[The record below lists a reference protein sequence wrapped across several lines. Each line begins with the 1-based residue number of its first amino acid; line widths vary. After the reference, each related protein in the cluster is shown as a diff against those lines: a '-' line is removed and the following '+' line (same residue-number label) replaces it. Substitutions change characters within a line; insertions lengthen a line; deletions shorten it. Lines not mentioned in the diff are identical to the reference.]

1 MNSDNCLQSFYKF
14 NYSNSWIYSLFIAFF
29 YSEKPNPLIKDF
41 VDNLKDID
49 PNTNKYIEI
58 IQTIYS
64 NILQKEYS
72 IDLINRLITIV
83 NSTKLD
89 SLYVENEFG
98 ENGERDPNDLL
109 KYLLNN
115 VFDTVSYE
123 KISLY
128 SITNDDYVRNELKKY
143 EKIEFKNINFINI
156 HTFNSN
162 IVLKD
167 TIDELFLYSII
178 AYIGDYY
185 VCYYKCND
193 IWYLYNS
200 RGIDDDINVLT
211 IKIGNL
217 EEVINNYYQ
226 IIKKIK
232 DNWDKEIQ
240 QLVSALPFKKLEDKK
255 LYDKYEQKIK
265 KLKKKFIYTNY
276 NLTLLYLKNKT
287 NKIKQLK
294 ELVDNHFDRLNIL

>member
-1 MNSDNCLQSFYKF
+1 M
-14 NYSNSWIYSLFIAFF
+14 
-29 YSEKPNPLIKDF
+29 
-41 VDNLKDID
+41 
-49 PNTNKYIEI
+49 
-58 IQTIYS
+58 
-64 NILQKEYS
+64 
-72 IDLINRLITIV
+72 
-83 NSTKLD
+83 
-89 SLYVENEFG
+89 
-98 ENGERDPNDLL
+98 
-109 KYLLNN
+109 
-115 VFDTVSYE
+115 
-123 KISLY
+123 
-128 SITNDDYVRNELKKY
+128 
-143 EKIEFKNINFINI
+143 
-156 HTFNSN
+156 
-162 IVLKD
+162 LKD

-193 IWYLYNS
+193 NWYLYNS

-255 LYDKYEQKIK
+255 LYDKYDQKIIKLNK
-265 KLKKKFIYTNY
+265 KNIYTNY